1 MLEGVTMTKKK
12 GQALVE
18 FIIILPIFLFL
29 LFAIIDFGKILYT
42 KNNLET
48 KMDEVI
54 EDYKNDISI
63 DTINNQLKKKN
74 ENQWVELKN
83 EENFLTFSLKEE
95 ISIIT
100 PGLNLILK
108 NPFEV
113 TTERS
118 IKNES

>member
-1 MLEGVTMTKKK
+1 MTKKK